1 MDRWWDWNTGRVTTR
16 PVLRPIAHH
25 DVPDVLRLNELNVEL
40 LAPMDHH
47 RLEQLIAWALR
58 ADVIEVDGVAAG
70 FVITFGP
77 GTSYDS
83 LNYQWFSDLYGG
95 DFHYLDRIV
104 LDDRFRRH
112 GLGTAVYDQL
122 EREAAS
128 VGRLA
133 LEVNVEPPN
142 PASLAF
148 HAGRGYVEVGR
159 LGQPG
164 KTVALLAK
172 HLTPPLAR
180 LGDSPA

>member
-1 MDRWWDWNTGRVTTR
+1 VTTR
-16 PVLRPIAHH
+16 PVLRPIEDD
-25 DVPDVLRLNELNVEL
+25 DVPAVLRLNERNVEL
-40 LAPMDHH
+40 LAPLDRR
-47 RLEQLIAWALR
+47 RLDQLTAWALR
-58 ADVIEVDGVAAG
+58 ADVIDVDGAAAG

-77 GTSYDS
+77 GTAYDS
-83 LNYQWFSDLYGG
+83 PNYQWFSDHYRG

-104 LDDRFRRH
+104 LDDRFRRL

-122 EREAAS
+122 EREAAP
-128 VGRLA
+128 VGRMA

-164 KTVALLAK
+164 KTVMLLAK
-172 HLTPPLAR
+172 DLTPPLAR
-180 LGDSPA
+180 SGDSPA

>member
-1 MDRWWDWNTGRVTTR
+1 VTTR
-16 PVLRPIAHH
+16 PVLRPIEDD
-25 DVPDVLRLNELNVEL
+25 DVPAVLRLNERNVEL
-40 LAPMDHH
+40 LAPMDRR
-47 RLEQLIAWALR
+47 RLDQLTAWALR
-58 ADVIEVDGVAAG
+58 ADVIDVDGAAAG

-77 GTSYDS
+77 GTAYDS
-83 LNYQWFSDLYGG
+83 PNYQWFSDHYRG

-104 LDDRFRRH
+104 LDDRFRRL

-122 EREAAS
+122 EREAAP
-128 VGRLA
+128 VGRMA

-164 KTVALLAK
+164 KTVMLLAK
-172 HLTPPLAR
+172 DLTPPLAR
-180 LGDSPA
+180 SGDSPA

>member
-1 MDRWWDWNTGRVTTR
+1 VTTR
-16 PVLRPIAHH
+16 PVLRPIEDD
-25 DVPDVLRLNELNVEL
+25 DVPAVLRLNERNVEL
-40 LAPMDHH
+40 LAPMDRR
-47 RLEQLIAWALR
+47 RLDQLTAWALR
-58 ADVIEVDGVAAG
+58 ADVIDVDGAAAG

-77 GTSYDS
+77 GTAYDS
-83 LNYQWFSDLYGG
+83 PNYQWFSDHYRG

-104 LDDRFRRH
+104 LDDRFRRL

-128 VGRLA
+128 VGRMA

-164 KTVALLAK
+164 KTVMLLAK
-172 HLTPPLAR
+172 DLTPPLAR
-180 LGDSPA
+180 SGDSPA